1 MGISIYPYEY
11 RFSRINTSTQDAFM
25 HKALTLLRIRSILTP
40 QETPMNRFVRFNF
53 TKDTAVAFGA
63 SAVMIFLSLIMLLFG
78 GDSLIDKAMS
88 FILRDL
94 LMIFGLGIV
103 FVSLYVG
110 KKAGSLKALGFTGQ
124 KNALSLLIDFLL
136 AAGLLAM
143 FLKDEKPAGILE
155 IKNLYAATY
164 ILVAGIFEMTFIYG
178 YLRASFEKAFGIIP
192 AILLTAAFYSFH
204 HAGFQPEFLHLF
216 FVGLMYCSV
225 YYITQNLL
233 IIFPFFWGVGAL
245 WDVIVS
251 SEAGEEIKNL
261 ESFIIA
267 LIILVLSV
275 GWIFISKK
283 RLSGQAR

>member
-1 MGISIYPYEY
+1 M
-11 RFSRINTSTQDAFM
+11 
-25 HKALTLLRIRSILTP
+25 KAI
-40 QETPMNRFVRFNF
+40 
-53 TKDTAVAFGA
+53 
-63 SAVMIFLSLIMLLFG
+63 
-78 GDSLIDKAMS
+78 
-88 FILRDL
+88 
-94 LMIFGLGIV
+94 
-103 FVSLYVG
+103 
-110 KKAGSLKALGFTGQ
+110 GFTGR
-124 KNALSLLIDFLL
+124 KNILSLLLNFLL

-143 FLKDEKPAGILE
+143 FLKDEMPANLLE

-178 YLRASFEKAFGIIP
+178 YLRTSFEKAFGIIP

-275 GWIFISKK
+275 GWIFIYKK
-283 RLSGQAR
+283 RLLGQAR

>member
-1 MGISIYPYEY
+1 
-11 RFSRINTSTQDAFM
+11 
-25 HKALTLLRIRSILTP
+25 
-40 QETPMNRFVRFNF
+40 MNKLFHFNF
-53 TKDTAVAFGA
+53 TRETVLAFGA
-63 SAVMIFLSLIMLLFG
+63 GAAMVFLSLIMLFFG
-78 GDSLIDKAMS
+78 GDSFLDKAMS
-88 FILRDL
+88 FILRDF

-103 FVSLYVG
+103 FVSHYI
-110 KKAGSLKALGFTGQ
+110 KKKEEGLCAIGLTGR
-124 KNALSLLIDFLL
+124 KNILSLVLDFLL

-155 IKNLYAATY
+155 IKNLYAAAY

-178 YLRASFEKAFGIIP
+178 YLRASFKKAFGIIP
-192 AILLTAAFYSFH
+192 AILLTSAFYSFH

-251 SEAGEEIKNL
+251 SEAGDEIKNL

-267 LIILVLSV
+267 LVILALSV

>member
-1 MGISIYPYEY
+1 
-11 RFSRINTSTQDAFM
+11 
-25 HKALTLLRIRSILTP
+25 
-40 QETPMNRFVRFNF
+40 MNKFFRFNF
-53 TKDTAVAFGA
+53 TKETAVAFYAGA
-63 SAVMIFLSLIMLLFG
+63 GMIFLSLLMLLFG
-78 GDSLIDKAMS
+78 GDSFFDKAMS
-88 FILRDL
+88 FVLRDL
-94 LMIFGLGIV
+94 FMIFGLGVV

-110 KKAGSLKALGFTGQ
+110 KKEEGLKAIGFTGR
-124 KNALSLLIDFLL
+124 KTVLSLVLDFVF

-155 IKNLYAATY
+155 VKNLYAAAY

-178 YLRASFEKAFGIIP
+178 YLRASFENAFGIIP
-192 AILLTAAFYSFH
+192 AIILTSAFYSFH

-251 SEAGEEIKNL
+251 SEAGDEIKNL

-267 LIILVLSV
+267 LVILALSAI
-275 GWIFISKK
+275 WIFVVRRK
-283 RLSGQAR
+283 RNAV

>member
-1 MGISIYPYEY
+1 
-11 RFSRINTSTQDAFM
+11 
-25 HKALTLLRIRSILTP
+25 
-40 QETPMNRFVRFNF
+40 MNRFVRFNF

-63 SAVMIFLSLIMLLFG
+63 GAVMIFLSLIMLLFG

-103 FVSLYVG
+103 FVSLYVR
-110 KKAGSLKALGFTGQ
+110 KKEEGLRTIGFTGR
-124 KNALSLLIDFLL
+124 KNILSLLIDFLL

-143 FLKDEKPAGILE
+143 FLKDEKPVGILE
-155 IKNLYAATY
+155 IKNLYAAVY

-178 YLRASFEKAFGIIP
+178 YLRACFEKAFGIIP
-192 AILLTAAFYSFH
+192 AILLTSAFYSFH

-245 WDVIVS
+245 WDVIIS
-251 SEAGEEIKNL
+251 SEAGEEIKNF
-261 ESFIIA
+261 ESCIIA
-267 LIILVLSV
+267 LVILALSA
-275 GWIFISKK
+275 GWIFLARRK
-283 RLSGQAR
+283 RHVI

>member
-1 MGISIYPYEY
+1 
-11 RFSRINTSTQDAFM
+11 
-25 HKALTLLRIRSILTP
+25 
-40 QETPMNRFVRFNF
+40 MNRFFRFNF

-63 SAVMIFLSLIMLLFG
+63 GAVMIFLSLIMIFFSGNSLL
-78 GDSLIDKAMS
+78 DKAMS

-103 FVSLYVG
+103 FVSLYVR
-110 KKAGSLKALGFTGQ
+110 KKEDGLKAIGFTGR
-124 KNALSLLIDFLL
+124 KKALSLVLNFLF

-143 FLKDEKPAGILE
+143 FLKDEKPAAILE
-155 IKNLYAATY
+155 IKNLYAAAY

-178 YLRASFEKAFGIIP
+178 YLRACFEKAFGIIP

-233 IIFPFFWGVGAL
+233 MIFPFFWGVGAL

-267 LIILVLSV
+267 LVILVLSSI
-275 GWIFISKK
+275 WIFIFKK

>member
-1 MGISIYPYEY
+1 
-11 RFSRINTSTQDAFM
+11 
-25 HKALTLLRIRSILTP
+25 
-40 QETPMNRFVRFNF
+40 MNRFFRFNF
-53 TKDTAVAFGA
+53 TKDTVVAFEAG
-63 SAVMIFLSLIMLLFG
+63 AVMIFLSLIMIFFS
-78 GDSLIDKAMS
+78 GDSFLDKVIS

-103 FVSLYVG
+103 FVSLYVR
-110 KKAGSLKALGFTGQ
+110 KKEEGLRTIGFTGR
-124 KNALSLLIDFLL
+124 KNVLSLLLNFLL

-143 FLKDEKPAGILE
+143 FLKEEKPAGILE

-267 LIILVLSV
+267 LVILALSV
-275 GWIFISKK
+275 IWILIIKWRK
-283 RLSGQAR
+283 RHVI

>member
-1 MGISIYPYEY
+1 
-11 RFSRINTSTQDAFM
+11 
-25 HKALTLLRIRSILTP
+25 
-40 QETPMNRFVRFNF
+40 MNRFFRFNF
-53 TKDTAVAFGA
+53 IKDTAFAFCAG
-63 SAVMIFLSLIMLLFG
+63 AVMIFLSLIMLFFG
-78 GDSLIDKAMS
+78 GNSFLDKAMS

-103 FVSLYVG
+103 FVSFYIR
-110 KKAGSLKALGFTGQ
+110 KKEEGLKSIGFTGR
-124 KNALSLLIDFLL
+124 KNALSLVLNFLL

-204 HAGFQPEFLHLF
+204 HAGFQAEFLHLF
-216 FVGLMYCSV
+216 LVGLMYCSV

-251 SEAGEEIKNL
+251 SEAGDEIKNL

>member
-1 MGISIYPYEY
+1 
-11 RFSRINTSTQDAFM
+11 
-25 HKALTLLRIRSILTP
+25 
-40 QETPMNRFVRFNF
+40 FNF

-63 SAVMIFLSLIMLLFG
+63 GVVMIFLSLIMLFFG
-78 GDSLIDKAMS
+78 SDSILDKAMS

-103 FVSLYVG
+103 FVSLYVR
-110 KKAGSLKALGFTGQ
+110 KKEDGLKAIGFTGR
-124 KNALSLLIDFLL
+124 KKALSLVLNFLF

-143 FLKDEKPAGILE
+143 FLKDGKPTGILE
-155 IKNLYAATY
+155 IKNLYAAAY

-178 YLRASFEKAFGIIP
+178 YLRTCFEKAFGIIP
-192 AILLTAAFYSFH
+192 AILLTSVFYSFH

-225 YYITQNLL
+225 YYIIQNLL
-233 IIFPFFWGVGAL
+233 ILFPFFWGVGAL

-267 LIILVLSV
+267 LVILVLSSI
-275 GWIFISKK
+275 WIFIFKK

>member
-1 MGISIYPYEY
+1 
-11 RFSRINTSTQDAFM
+11 
-25 HKALTLLRIRSILTP
+25 
-40 QETPMNRFVRFNF
+40 MNRFFRFNF

-63 SAVMIFLSLIMLLFG
+63 GAVMIFLSLIMLLFG
-78 GDSLIDKAMS
+78 GDSFLDKAMS

-103 FVSLYVG
+103 FVSLYVC
-110 KKAGSLKALGFTGQ
+110 KKAGSIKAIGFTGR
-124 KNALSLLIDFLL
+124 KNTLSLLLDFLL

-155 IKNLYAATY
+155 IKNLYAAAY

-251 SEAGEEIKNL
+251 SEAGEEIKNI

-267 LIILVLSV
+267 LIILVLSG

>member
-1 MGISIYPYEY
+1 
-11 RFSRINTSTQDAFM
+11 
-25 HKALTLLRIRSILTP
+25 
-40 QETPMNRFVRFNF
+40 MNRIVRFNF

-63 SAVMIFLSLIMLLFG
+63 GAVMIFLSLLMLLFG

-103 FVSLYVG
+103 FVSLYVW
-110 KKAGSLKALGFTGQ
+110 KKAGSIKALGFTGR
-124 KNALSLLIDFLL
+124 KKILSLLLDFIF

-143 FLKDEKPAGILE
+143 FLKDEKPSDILK
-155 IKNLYAATY
+155 IKNLYAASY

-178 YLRASFEKAFGIIP
+178 YLRASFERAFGIIP
-192 AILLTAAFYSFH
+192 SILLTAAFYSFH

-233 IIFPFFWGVGAL
+233 IVFPFFWAVGAL

-251 SEAGEEIKNL
+251 SEAGDEIKNL

-267 LIILVLSV
+267 LVILALSAT
-275 GWIFISKK
+275 WIFLARRK
-283 RLSGQAR
+283 RHVI